1 MVLRNNPKRWWQW
14 WVKFVRK
21 TVEHALK
28 FHAGL
33 VHVCKSSFFFRGA
46 QSRDAHETCE
56 MSRHKY
62 HENLVCSWNLEAGKM
77 GGGFYI
83 FYIPFISNLYPIY
96 IQFISHLC
104 PIYIPFMSH
113 LYPKTMPFF
122 FYPIFLAADGEC
134 LGQELF
140 HVCFSKAMAAHGS
153 GELWMWWSG
162 FGCVVINLRSL
173 LKIVMVI

>member
-104 PIYIPFMSH
+104 PIYIPKQCLFFSI
-113 LYPKTMPFF
+113 PFF
-122 FYPIFLAADGEC
+122 WQQTVSASAKNFFMFVFPRQWPPMDQASYGCGGVA
-134 LGQELF
+134 LG
-140 HVCFSKAMAAHGS
+140 V
-153 GELWMWWSG
+153 W
-162 FGCVVINLRSL
+162 
-173 LKIVMVI
+173 